1 MFIFSSS
8 EQTLEIG
15 LSGLI
20 LSDFLYITNCLCK
33 VLKKYLQCST
43 YDIFL
48 NPDPNSLCIKVLSW

>member
-20 LSDFLYITNCLCK
+20 LSDFLY
-33 VLKKYLQCST
+33 KKLPLQGFKK
-43 YDIFL
+43 IFTMFNL
-48 NPDPNSLCIKVLSW
+48 